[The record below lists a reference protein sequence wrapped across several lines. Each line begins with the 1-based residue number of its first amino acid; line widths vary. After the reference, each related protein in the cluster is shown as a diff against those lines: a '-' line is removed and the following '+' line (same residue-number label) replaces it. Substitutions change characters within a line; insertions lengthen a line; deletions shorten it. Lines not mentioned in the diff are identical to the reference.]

1 MKTINLKFNRGIY
14 PVLTFF
20 VLSIVLFMISRT
32 ALLIWHPEGTEG
44 HIFDIYKYGLLY
56 DVSINCTMYALVFLI
71 CILSNFL
78 SKVPAFILI
87 LQKLLLSLII
97 TIQLLLEVSTPS
109 FIIEYGVRPNHIY
122 VEYLIYP
129 KEVLSTLVNG
139 HLFESLFCIL
149 ICITA
154 FILFYKLASKLY
166 RDYTSIKVKKSLLCL
181 VLAIVLIPYGIRGT
195 ITNHKPLNPSNSSFC
210 TSPLGNT
217 IPVNSTFNVF
227 YALRHISDS
236 DIKSSSIFAFDNTV
250 NVLNN
255 YDKFSKVTK
264 PKTID
269 SSCPINQVI
278 TPKVTPSQK
287 RNVVIIVEESFGARY
302 VQSLSGDPIAPELEK
317 LKNEGWW
324 FERLYATGHRSVR
337 GLEAITAS
345 YPPSPLASQVK
356 LEHREE
362 LTTIS
367 SIYKRLGY
375 KTSFIYGGESHFDS
389 MRSYF
394 LNNGVEEIIEQKDYK
409 DPEFVASWGVSDE
422 DLFKKANEKF
432 VKLSNNNQPFCSVV
446 FSSSFHDPFDIP
458 QGKVNIDGVKTDD
471 PRRLTAAKYADYA
484 LGKFFEQAKKEDYY
498 KNTVF
503 LVIADHDSR
512 VRGIGAFPL
521 TNYSIPALII
531 SPDITPRVDKRIVSQ
546 IDMLPTLLSLT
557 GVSGEF
563 PLSGEDLTRDDI
575 IERAPVSYN
584 ELFGYVKGDKFTL
597 LVPGTAPI
605 FFKIG
610 EHNTITESNSLSQK
624 DLSVSVSVLNLGI
637 QIYENNFQRISC
649 MKGLKQE

>member
-20 VLSIVLFMISRT
+20 VLSIVLFMLSRT

-44 HIFDIYKYGLLY
+44 HIIDIYKYGLLY
-56 DVSINCTMYALVFLI
+56 DVSINCTMYAVVVLI
-71 CILSNFL
+71 CILSNYL

-97 TIQLLLEVSTPS
+97 TIQLLLEISTPS

-149 ICITA
+149 ICITS

-531 SPDITPRVDKRIVSQ
+531 STDITPRVDKRIVSQ

>member
-20 VLSIVLFMISRT
+20 VLSIVLFMLSRT
-32 ALLIWHPEGTEG
+32 ALLFWHPEGTEG
-44 HIFDIYKYGLLY
+44 HIIDIYKYGLLY
-56 DVSINCTMYALVFLI
+56 DVSINCTMYAVVVLI

-97 TIQLLLEVSTPS
+97 TIQLLLEISTPS

-149 ICITA
+149 ICITS

>member
-20 VLSIVLFMISRT
+20 VLSIVLFMLSRT

-44 HIFDIYKYGLLY
+44 HIIDIYKYGLLY
-56 DVSINCTMYALVFLI
+56 DVSINCTMYAVVFLI

-97 TIQLLLEVSTPS
+97 TIQLLLEISTPS

-217 IPVNSTFNVF
+217 IPVNSPFNVF

-236 DIKSSSIFAFDNTV
+236 DIKRSSIIAFDNTV

-264 PKTID
+264 PETID
-269 SSCPINQVI
+269 NSCPINQVI
-278 TPKVTPSQK
+278 TPKISPSQK

-637 QIYENNFQRISC
+637 QIYENNFQRKSC

>member
-20 VLSIVLFMISRT
+20 VLSIVIFMISRT
-32 ALLIWHPEGTEG
+32 ALLIWHPEGTER

-56 DVSINCTMYALVFLI
+56 DVSINCSMYAVVFLI
-71 CILSNFL
+71 CILANFL

-129 KEVLSTLVNG
+129 QEVVSTLVNG

-149 ICITA
+149 ICITS

-217 IPVNSTFNVF
+217 IPVNSPFNVF

-264 PKTID
+264 PETID
-269 SSCPINQVI
+269 NSCPINQVI
-278 TPKVTPSQK
+278 TPKISPSQK

-362 LTTIS
+362 LTTLS

-563 PLSGEDLTRDDI
+563 PLSGEDLNRDDI

-610 EHNTITESNSLSQK
+610 EHNTITESDSLSQK
-624 DLSVSVSVLNLGI
+624 DLAVSVSVLNLGI

-649 MKGLKQE
+649 IKGLKQE

>member
-1 MKTINLKFNRGIY
+1 MKTANIKFNRGIY
-14 PVLTFF
+14 PVLFFF
-20 VLSIVLFMISRT
+20 VLSVVLFMLSRT
-32 ALLIWHPEGTEG
+32 ALLIWHSEGTEN

-56 DVSINCTMYALVFLI
+56 DVSINCSMYAAVFLI
-71 CILSNFL
+71 CILTNFL
-78 SKVPAFILI
+78 NRVPAFLI
-87 LQKLLLSLII
+87 VLQKILLSLVI
-97 TIQLLLEVSTPS
+97 TVQLLLEISTPS
-109 FIIEYGVRPNHIY
+109 FIVEYGVRPNHIY

-129 KEVLSTLVNG
+129 KEVVSTLVNG
-139 HLFESLFCIL
+139 HLAESLFCIV
-149 ICITA
+149 ICIVA
-154 FILFYKLASKLY
+154 FILFYKLSSKLY
-166 RDYTSIKVKKSLLCL
+166 RNYTTIRVKKSLLCL
-181 VLAIVLIPYGIRGT
+181 VLAIVAIPYGIRGT
-195 ITNHKPLNPSNSSFC
+195 ITDHKPLNPSNSSFC

-217 IPVNSTFNVF
+217 IPVNSAFNVF

-236 DIKSSSIFAFDNTV
+236 DIKSSSIFAFDSTE
-250 NVLNN
+250 NVLKN

-264 PKTID
+264 PQHID

-278 TPKVTPSQK
+278 TPVITPSQK
-287 RNVVIIVEESFGARY
+287 RNVVVIVEESFGARY
-302 VQSLSGDPIAPELEK
+302 VESLGGDPIAPELEK

-345 YPPSPLASQVK
+345 YAPSPLASQVK

-362 LTTIS
+362 LTTLS

-394 LNNGVEEIIEQKDYK
+394 LNNGVDKIIEQKDYK

-422 DLFKKANEKF
+422 DLFKRANEEF
-432 VKLSNNNQPFCSVV
+432 VNLSKDNKPFCSVV

-458 QGKVNIDGVKTDD
+458 QGKVNIDGAKTDD
-471 PRRLTAAKYADYA
+471 PKRLTAAKYADYA
-484 LGKFFEQAKKEDYY
+484 LGKFFDQAKKEEYF
-498 KNTVF
+498 KNTLF

-512 VRGIGAFPL
+512 VRGIGTFPL

-531 SPDITPRVDKRIVSQ
+531 SPDITPHVDKRIVSQ
-546 IDMLPTLLSLT
+546 IDMLPTILSLT
-557 GVSGEF
+557 GVFGEF
-563 PLSGEDLTRDDI
+563 PLSGQDLTRDDV

-584 ELFGYVKGDKFTL
+584 ELFGYVSGDKFTL
-597 LVPGTAPI
+597 LVPGANPI

-610 EHNTITESNSLSQK
+610 EHNTITQDSSTSPK
-624 DLSVSVSVLNLGI
+624 DLPVSISILNLGI
-637 QIYENNFQRISC
+637 QIYKNNFQRISC
-649 MKGLKQE
+649 VKGLKQE

>member
-20 VLSIVLFMISRT
+20 VLSIVLFMLSRT

-44 HIFDIYKYGLLY
+44 HIIDIYKYGLLY
-56 DVSINCTMYALVFLI
+56 DVSINCTMYAVVVLI

-97 TIQLLLEVSTPS
+97 TIQLLLEISTPS

-149 ICITA
+149 ICITS

>member
-1 MKTINLKFNRGIY
+1 MKTINIKFNRGIY

-20 VLSIVLFMISRT
+20 VLSIVLFMLSRT

-44 HIFDIYKYGLLY
+44 HIIDIYKYGLLY
-56 DVSINCTMYALVFLI
+56 DVSINCTMYAVVFLI

-97 TIQLLLEVSTPS
+97 TIQLLLEISTPS

-597 LVPGTAPI
+597 LVPGIAPI

-624 DLSVSVSVLNLGI
+624 DLPVSVSVLNLGI

>member
-20 VLSIVLFMISRT
+20 VLSIVLFMLSRT

-44 HIFDIYKYGLLY
+44 HIIDIYKYGLLY
-56 DVSINCTMYALVFLI
+56 DVSINCTMYAVVFLI

-97 TIQLLLEVSTPS
+97 TIQLLLEISTPS

-394 LNNGVEEIIEQKDYK
+394 LNNGVEEIIELKDYK

-610 EHNTITESNSLSQK
+610 ENNTITESNSLSQK

>member
-20 VLSIVLFMISRT
+20 VLSIVLFMLSRT

-44 HIFDIYKYGLLY
+44 HIIDIYKYGLLY
-56 DVSINCTMYALVFLI
+56 DVSINCTMYAVVVLI

-87 LQKLLLSLII
+87 LQKLLLSLNI
-97 TIQLLLEVSTPS
+97 TIQLLLEISTPS

-149 ICITA
+149 ICITS

-531 SPDITPRVDKRIVSQ
+531 STDITPRVDKRIVSQ

>member
-20 VLSIVLFMISRT
+20 VLSIVLFMLSRT

-44 HIFDIYKYGLLY
+44 HIIDIYKYGLLY
-56 DVSINCTMYALVFLI
+56 DVSINCTMYAVVFLI

-97 TIQLLLEVSTPS
+97 TIQLLLEISTPS

-597 LVPGTAPI
+597 LVPGTDPI

>member
-20 VLSIVLFMISRT
+20 VLSIVLFMLSRT

-44 HIFDIYKYGLLY
+44 HIIDIYKYGLLY
-56 DVSINCTMYALVFLI
+56 DVSINCTMYAVVFLI

-97 TIQLLLEVSTPS
+97 TIQLLLEISTPS

-458 QGKVNIDGVKTDD
+458 QGKVNIDGVKTDE

>member
-20 VLSIVLFMISRT
+20 VLSIVLFMLSRT

-44 HIFDIYKYGLLY
+44 HIIDIYKYGLLY
-56 DVSINCTMYALVFLI
+56 DVSINCTMYAVVFLI

-97 TIQLLLEVSTPS
+97 TIQLLLEISTPS

-394 LNNGVEEIIEQKDYK
+394 LNNGVEEIIELKDYK

-458 QGKVNIDGVKTDD
+458 QGKVNIDGVKTDE

-610 EHNTITESNSLSQK
+610 ENNTITESNSLSQK

>member
-20 VLSIVLFMISRT
+20 VLSIVLFMLSRT

-44 HIFDIYKYGLLY
+44 HIIDIYKYGLLY
-56 DVSINCTMYALVFLI
+56 DVSINCTMYAVVVLI

-97 TIQLLLEVSTPS
+97 TIQLLLEISTPS

-149 ICITA
+149 ICITS

-302 VQSLSGDPIAPELEK
+302 VQSLSGDPIAPALEK

-531 SPDITPRVDKRIVSQ
+531 STDITPRVDKRIVSQ

>member
-1 MKTINLKFNRGIY
+1 MKIINIKLNRGIY

-422 DLFKKANEKF
+422 DQFKKAMEKF
-432 VKLSNNNQPFCSVV
+432 VMLSNNNQPFCSVV
-446 FSSSFHDPFDIP
+446 
-458 QGKVNIDGVKTDD
+458 
-471 PRRLTAAKYADYA
+471 
-484 LGKFFEQAKKEDYY
+484 
-498 KNTVF
+498 
-503 LVIADHDSR
+503 
-512 VRGIGAFPL
+512 
-521 TNYSIPALII
+521 
-531 SPDITPRVDKRIVSQ
+531 
-546 IDMLPTLLSLT
+546 
-557 GVSGEF
+557 
-563 PLSGEDLTRDDI
+563 
-575 IERAPVSYN
+575 
-584 ELFGYVKGDKFTL
+584 
-597 LVPGTAPI
+597 
-605 FFKIG
+605 
-610 EHNTITESNSLSQK
+610 
-624 DLSVSVSVLNLGI
+624 
-637 QIYENNFQRISC
+637 
-649 MKGLKQE
+649 

>member
-20 VLSIVLFMISRT
+20 VLSIVLFMLSRT

-44 HIFDIYKYGLLY
+44 HIIDIYKYGLLY
-56 DVSINCTMYALVFLI
+56 DVSINCTMYAVVFLI

-97 TIQLLLEVSTPS
+97 TIQLLLEISTPS

-149 ICITA
+149 ICITS

-356 LEHREE
+356 LEHQEE

>member
-20 VLSIVLFMISRT
+20 VLSIVLFMLSRT

-44 HIFDIYKYGLLY
+44 HIIDIYKYGLLY
-56 DVSINCTMYALVFLI
+56 DVSINCTMYAVVVLI

-87 LQKLLLSLII
+87 LQKILLSLII
-97 TIQLLLEVSTPS
+97 TIQLLLEISTPS

>member
-1 MKTINLKFNRGIY
+1 MKIINIKLNRGIY

-20 VLSIVLFMISRT
+20 VLSIVIFMISRT
-32 ALLIWHPEGTEG
+32 SLLIWHPEGTES

-56 DVSINCTMYALVFLI
+56 DVSINCSMYAVVFLI
-71 CILSNFL
+71 CILANFL

-129 KEVLSTLVNG
+129 KEVVSTLVNG

-217 IPVNSTFNVF
+217 IPVNSPFNVF

-264 PKTID
+264 PETID
-269 SSCPINQVI
+269 NSCPINQVI
-278 TPKVTPSQK
+278 TPKISPSQK

-302 VQSLSGDPIAPELEK
+302 VQSLGGDPIAPELEK

-362 LTTIS
+362 LTTLS

-471 PRRLTAAKYADYA
+471 PDRK
-484 LGKFFEQAKKEDYY
+484 
-498 KNTVF
+498 
-503 LVIADHDSR
+503 
-512 VRGIGAFPL
+512 
-521 TNYSIPALII
+521 
-531 SPDITPRVDKRIVSQ
+531 
-546 IDMLPTLLSLT
+546 
-557 GVSGEF
+557 
-563 PLSGEDLTRDDI
+563 
-575 IERAPVSYN
+575 
-584 ELFGYVKGDKFTL
+584 
-597 LVPGTAPI
+597 
-605 FFKIG
+605 
-610 EHNTITESNSLSQK
+610 
-624 DLSVSVSVLNLGI
+624 SVV
-637 QIYENNFQRISC
+637 
-649 MKGLKQE
+649 

>member
-1 MKTINLKFNRGIY
+1 MKTINIKFNRGIY

-20 VLSIVLFMISRT
+20 VLSIVLFMLSRT

-44 HIFDIYKYGLLY
+44 HIIDIYKYGLLY
-56 DVSINCTMYALVFLI
+56 DVSINCTMYAVVFLI

-97 TIQLLLEVSTPS
+97 TIQLLLEISTPS

-394 LNNGVEEIIEQKDYK
+394 LNNGVEEIFELKDYK

-458 QGKVNIDGVKTDD
+458 QGKVNIDGVKTDE

-531 SPDITPRVDKRIVSQ
+531 SPDITPRIDKRIVSQ

-610 EHNTITESNSLSQK
+610 ENNTITESNSLSQK

>member
-1 MKTINLKFNRGIY
+1 MKIINIKLNRGIY

-20 VLSIVLFMISRT
+20 VLSIVLFMLSRT

-44 HIFDIYKYGLLY
+44 HIIDIYKYGLLY
-56 DVSINCTMYALVFLI
+56 DVSINCTMYAVVFLI

-97 TIQLLLEVSTPS
+97 TIQLLLEISTPS

-210 TSPLGNT
+210 TSPLGNN

-255 YDKFSKVTK
+255 YDKFSKVTT

-394 LNNGVEEIIEQKDYK
+394 LNNGVEEIIELKDYK

-458 QGKVNIDGVKTDD
+458 QGKVNIDGVKTDE

-531 SPDITPRVDKRIVSQ
+531 SPDITPRIDKRIVSQ

-610 EHNTITESNSLSQK
+610 ENNTITESNSLSQK

>member
-20 VLSIVLFMISRT
+20 VLSIVLFMLSRT

-44 HIFDIYKYGLLY
+44 HIIDIYKYGLLY
-56 DVSINCTMYALVFLI
+56 DVSINCTMYAVVFLI

-97 TIQLLLEVSTPS
+97 TIQLLLEISTPS

>member
-1 MKTINLKFNRGIY
+1 MKIINIKLNRGIY

-20 VLSIVLFMISRT
+20 VLSIVIFMISRT
-32 ALLIWHPEGTEG
+32 ALLIWHPEGTER

-56 DVSINCTMYALVFLI
+56 DVSINCSMYAVVFLI
-71 CILSNFL
+71 CILANFL

-129 KEVLSTLVNG
+129 KEVVSTLVNG

-217 IPVNSTFNVF
+217 IPVNSPFNVF

-264 PKTID
+264 PETID
-269 SSCPINQVI
+269 NSCPINQVI
-278 TPKVTPSQK
+278 TPKISPSQK

-302 VQSLSGDPIAPELEK
+302 VQSLGGDPIASELEK

-362 LTTIS
+362 LTTLS

-394 LNNGVEEIIEQKDYK
+394 LNNGVEEIIELKDYK
-409 DPEFVASWGVSDE
+409 DPEFLKKFGVSDE

-563 PLSGEDLTRDDI
+563 PLSGEDLNRDDI

-610 EHNTITESNSLSQK
+610 EHNTITESDSLSQK
-624 DLSVSVSVLNLGI
+624 DLAVSVSVLNLGI

-649 MKGLKQE
+649 IKGLKQE

>member
-1 MKTINLKFNRGIY
+1 MKIINIKLNRGIY

-20 VLSIVLFMISRT
+20 VLSIVIFMISRT
-32 ALLIWHPEGTEG
+32 ALLIWHPEGTER

-56 DVSINCTMYALVFLI
+56 DVSINCSMYAVVFLI
-71 CILSNFL
+71 CILANFL

-87 LQKLLLSLII
+87 LQKLLLSMII
-97 TIQLLLEVSTPS
+97 TIQLLLEISTPS

-129 KEVLSTLVNG
+129 KEVVSTLVNG

-154 FILFYKLASKLY
+154 FILFYKFASKLY

-217 IPVNSTFNVF
+217 IPVNSPFNVF

-264 PKTID
+264 PETID
-269 SSCPINQVI
+269 NSCPINQVI
-278 TPKVTPSQK
+278 TPKISPSQK

-302 VQSLSGDPIAPELEK
+302 VQSLGGDPIAPELEK

-362 LTTIS
+362 LTTLS

-563 PLSGEDLTRDDI
+563 PLSGEDLNRDDI

-610 EHNTITESNSLSQK
+610 EHNTITESDSLSQK
-624 DLSVSVSVLNLGI
+624 DLAVSVSVLNLGI

-649 MKGLKQE
+649 IKGLKQE

>member
-14 PVLTFF
+14 PELTFF
-20 VLSIVLFMISRT
+20 VLSIVLFMLSRT

-44 HIFDIYKYGLLY
+44 HIIDIYKYGLLY
-56 DVSINCTMYALVFLI
+56 DVSINCTMYAVVFLI

-97 TIQLLLEVSTPS
+97 TIQLLLEISTPS

>member
-20 VLSIVLFMISRT
+20 VLSIVLFMLSRT

-44 HIFDIYKYGLLY
+44 HIIDIYKYGLLY
-56 DVSINCTMYALVFLI
+56 DVSINCTMYAVVFLI

-97 TIQLLLEVSTPS
+97 TIQLLLEISTPS

-149 ICITA
+149 ICITS

>member
-1 MKTINLKFNRGIY
+1 MKTINIKFNRGIY

-20 VLSIVLFMISRT
+20 VLSIVLFMLSRT

-44 HIFDIYKYGLLY
+44 HIIDIYKYGLLY
-56 DVSINCTMYALVFLI
+56 DVSINCTMYAVVFLI

-97 TIQLLLEVSTPS
+97 TIQLLLEISTPS

-394 LNNGVEEIIEQKDYK
+394 LNNGVEEIIELKDYK

-458 QGKVNIDGVKTDD
+458 QGKVNIDGVKTDE

-531 SPDITPRVDKRIVSQ
+531 SPDITPRIDKRIVSQ

>member
-20 VLSIVLFMISRT
+20 VLSIVLFMLSRT

-44 HIFDIYKYGLLY
+44 HIIDIYKYGLLY
-56 DVSINCTMYALVFLI
+56 DVSINCTMYAVVFLI

-78 SKVPAFILI
+78 SKVTAFILI

-97 TIQLLLEVSTPS
+97 TIQLLLEISTPS
-109 FIIEYGVRPNHIY
+109 FIIEYGVRPNHIL

-149 ICITA
+149 ICITS

-302 VQSLSGDPIAPELEK
+302 VQSLSGDSIAPELEK

>member
-20 VLSIVLFMISRT
+20 VLSIVLFMLSRT

-44 HIFDIYKYGLLY
+44 HIIDIYKYGLLY
-56 DVSINCTMYALVFLI
+56 DVSINCTMYAVVFLI

-97 TIQLLLEVSTPS
+97 TIQLLLEISTPS

-210 TSPLGNT
+210 TSPLGNN

-394 LNNGVEEIIEQKDYK
+394 LNNGVEEIIELKDYK

-531 SPDITPRVDKRIVSQ
+531 SPDITPRIDKRIVSQ

-610 EHNTITESNSLSQK
+610 ENNTITESNSLSQK

>member
-20 VLSIVLFMISRT
+20 VLSIVLFMLSRT

-44 HIFDIYKYGLLY
+44 HIIDIYKYGLLY
-56 DVSINCTMYALVFLI
+56 DVSINCTMYAVVVLI

-78 SKVPAFILI
+78 SKVTAFILI

-97 TIQLLLEVSTPS
+97 TIQLLLEISTPS
-109 FIIEYGVRPNHIY
+109 FIIEYGVRPNHIL

-149 ICITA
+149 ICITS

-302 VQSLSGDPIAPELEK
+302 VQSLSGDSIAPELEK

>member
-20 VLSIVLFMISRT
+20 VLSIVLFMLSRT

-44 HIFDIYKYGLLY
+44 HIIDIYKYGLLY
-56 DVSINCTMYALVFLI
+56 DVSINCTMYAVVFLI

-97 TIQLLLEVSTPS
+97 TIQLLLEISTPS

-210 TSPLGNT
+210 TSQLGNT

-503 LVIADHDSR
+503 LVVADHDSR

>member
-20 VLSIVLFMISRT
+20 VLSIVLFMLSRT

-44 HIFDIYKYGLLY
+44 HIIDIYKYGLLY
-56 DVSINCTMYALVFLI
+56 DVSINCTMYAVVFLI

-97 TIQLLLEVSTPS
+97 TIQLLLEISTPS

-210 TSPLGNT
+210 TSQLGNT

-302 VQSLSGDPIAPELEK
+302 VQSLSGDPIDPELEK

-503 LVIADHDSR
+503 LVVADHDSR

>member
-20 VLSIVLFMISRT
+20 VLSIVLFMLSRT

-44 HIFDIYKYGLLY
+44 HIIDIYKYGLLY
-56 DVSINCTMYALVFLI
+56 DVSINCTMYAVVFLI

-97 TIQLLLEVSTPS
+97 TIQLLLEISTPS

-531 SPDITPRVDKRIVSQ
+531 STDITPRVDKRIVSQ

>member
-1 MKTINLKFNRGIY
+1 MKTINIKFNRGIY

-20 VLSIVLFMISRT
+20 VLSIILFMLSRT

-44 HIFDIYKYGLLY
+44 HIIDIYKYGLLY
-56 DVSINCTMYALVFLI
+56 DVSINCTMYAVVFLI

-97 TIQLLLEVSTPS
+97 TIQLLLEISTPS

-210 TSPLGNT
+210 TSPLGNN

-278 TPKVTPSQK
+278 TPKVPPSQK

-394 LNNGVEEIIEQKDYK
+394 LNNGVEEIIELKDYK

-458 QGKVNIDGVKTDD
+458 QGKVNIDGVKTDE

-531 SPDITPRVDKRIVSQ
+531 SPDITPRIDKRIVSQ

-610 EHNTITESNSLSQK
+610 ENNTITESNSLSQK

>member
-1 MKTINLKFNRGIY
+1 MKTINIKFNRGIY

-20 VLSIVLFMISRT
+20 VLSIVLFMLSRT

-44 HIFDIYKYGLLY
+44 HIIDIYKYGLLY
-56 DVSINCTMYALVFLI
+56 DVSINCTMYAVVFLI

-97 TIQLLLEVSTPS
+97 TIQLLLEISTPS

-394 LNNGVEEIIEQKDYK
+394 LNNGVEEIFELKDYK

-458 QGKVNIDGVKTDD
+458 QGKVNIDGVKTDE

-531 SPDITPRVDKRIVSQ
+531 SPDITPRIDKRIVSQ

>member
-1 MKTINLKFNRGIY
+1 MKTINIKFNRGIY

-20 VLSIVLFMISRT
+20 VLSIVLFMLSRT

-44 HIFDIYKYGLLY
+44 HIIDIYKYGLLY
-56 DVSINCTMYALVFLI
+56 DVSINCTMYAVVFLI

-97 TIQLLLEVSTPS
+97 TIQLLLEISTPS

-356 LEHREE
+356 LEHQEE

-394 LNNGVEEIIEQKDYK
+394 LNNGVEEIIELKDYK

-458 QGKVNIDGVKTDD
+458 QGKVNIDGVKTDE

-531 SPDITPRVDKRIVSQ
+531 SPDITPRIDKRIVSQ

-610 EHNTITESNSLSQK
+610 ENNTITESNSLSQK

>member
-20 VLSIVLFMISRT
+20 VLSIVLFMLSRT

-44 HIFDIYKYGLLY
+44 HIIDIYKYGLLY
-56 DVSINCTMYALVFLI
+56 DVSINCTMYAVVFLI

-97 TIQLLLEVSTPS
+97 TIQLLLEISTPS

-394 LNNGVEEIIEQKDYK
+394 LNNGVEEIIELKDYK

-458 QGKVNIDGVKTDD
+458 QGKVNIDGVKTDE

-531 SPDITPRVDKRIVSQ
+531 SPDITPRIDKRIVSQ

-610 EHNTITESNSLSQK
+610 ENNTITESNSLSQK

>member
-20 VLSIVLFMISRT
+20 VLSIVLFMLSRT

-44 HIFDIYKYGLLY
+44 HIIDIYKYGLLY
-56 DVSINCTMYALVFLI
+56 DVSINCTMYAVVFLI

-97 TIQLLLEVSTPS
+97 TIQLLLEISTPS

-356 LEHREE
+356 LEHQEE

>member
-1 MKTINLKFNRGIY
+1 MKIINIKLNRGIY

-20 VLSIVLFMISRT
+20 VLSIVIFMISRS
-32 ALLIWHPEGTEG
+32 ALLIWHPEGTER

-56 DVSINCTMYALVFLI
+56 DVSINCSMYAVVFLI
-71 CILSNFL
+71 CILANFL

-87 LQKLLLSLII
+87 LQKVLLSLII

-217 IPVNSTFNVF
+217 IPVNSPFNVF
-227 YALRHISDS
+227 YALRHISDT

-264 PKTID
+264 PETID
-269 SSCPINQVI
+269 NSCPINQVI
-278 TPKVTPSQK
+278 TPKISPSQK

-302 VQSLSGDPIAPELEK
+302 VQSLGGDPIAPELEK

-362 LTTIS
+362 LTTLS

-446 FSSSFHDPFDIP
+446 FSSSFHDPFEIP

-563 PLSGEDLTRDDI
+563 PLSGEDLNRDDI

-584 ELFGYVKGDKFTL
+584 ELFGYVRGDKFTL
-597 LVPGTAPI
+597 LGPGTAPI

-610 EHNTITESNSLSQK
+610 EHNTITESDSLSQK
-624 DLSVSVSVLNLGI
+624 DLTVSVSVLNLGI

-649 MKGLKQE
+649 IKGLKQE

>member
-1 MKTINLKFNRGIY
+1 MKTINIKFNRGIY

-20 VLSIVLFMISRT
+20 VLSIVLFMLSRT

-44 HIFDIYKYGLLY
+44 HIIDIYKYGLLY
-56 DVSINCTMYALVFLI
+56 DVSINCTMYAVVFLI

-97 TIQLLLEVSTPS
+97 TIQLLLEISTPS

-394 LNNGVEEIIEQKDYK
+394 LNNGVEEIIELKDYK

-458 QGKVNIDGVKTDD
+458 QGKVNIDGVKTDE

-531 SPDITPRVDKRIVSQ
+531 SPDITPRIDKRIVSQ

-610 EHNTITESNSLSQK
+610 ENNTITESNSLSQK